1 MADSPSQGSQGAPRR
16 PGALGKKGSG
26 HGMALD
32 EAAFTVICAL
42 QDATVAANVAA
53 AAQVLAALQGRPVRF
68 VGPRPGKEIDPLL
81 TGRILLIGDD
91 ADLAAVTRRLKRGDL
106 LTDVEVVYAP
116 TSRTPAAE
124 RWSLPV
130 GAGAVK
136 LARLGEPDLIPVL
149 SDDTGGVLIG
159 EATFGPIHGTVFVD
173 EYKVVP
179 ASARGLIVQPDDR
192 NGLNLTVVSRRIL
205 GFGRRSRT
213 HYGRATEITT
223 SSTGL
228 IADGVRRSSNIEH
241 WTYYTH
247 TQQLR
252 LVRGV
257 VD

>member
-1 MADSPSQGSQGAPRR
+1 
-16 PGALGKKGSG
+16 
-26 HGMALD
+26 MALD
-32 EAAFTVICAL
+32 EAAFTVICAFT
-42 QDATVAANVAA
+42 DATTTATVPA
-53 AAQVLAALQGRPVRF
+53 AAQVLAALGGRPVRF
-68 VGPRPGKEIDPLL
+68 VGPRPGKEIDQLL

-91 ADLAAVTRRLKRGDL
+91 ADLAAVTKRLQRREL
-106 LTDVEVVYAP
+106 LADVEVAYAP
-116 TSRTPAAE
+116 TGRTPAAE

-136 LARLGEPDLIPVL
+136 LAKLGEPDLVPVL
-149 SDDTGGVLIG
+149 RDDNGGVLIG
-159 EATFGPIHGTVFVD
+159 EATIGPIHGTVFVD

-192 NGLNLTVVSRRIL
+192 DGLSLTVMSRRIL

-228 IADGVRRSSNIEH
+228 VADGVRRSTNIER
-241 WTYYTH
+241 WTYYKH